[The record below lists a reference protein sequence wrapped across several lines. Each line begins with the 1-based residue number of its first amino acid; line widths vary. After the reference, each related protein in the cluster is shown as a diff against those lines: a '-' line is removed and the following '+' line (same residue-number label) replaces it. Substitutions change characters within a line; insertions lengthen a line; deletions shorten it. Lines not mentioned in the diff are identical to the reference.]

1 MGQFLSMYRKM
12 FAKML
17 LLEVEVVSKLRKKTT
32 HIFQLTL
39 VVVGCAV
46 GATHWHVDL
55 RAHLG
60 TF

>member
-1 MGQFLSMYRKM
+1 MYRKM
-12 FAKML
+12 SAKIL

-32 HIFQLTL
+32 HIFQLAL

>member
-1 MGQFLSMYRKM
+1 M
-12 FAKML
+12 FAKRL
-17 LLEVEVVSKLRKKTT
+17 ILKDFENAAFRSGSGLKTNKKTT
-32 HIFQLTL
+32 HIFQLAL